1 MEDEG
6 LLSAHEV
13 ALQDH
18 SPPEDSSSF
27 LMSPTVCSA
36 LRRGELWATEGSESA
51 TWRCLRDRLPDLDSG
66 LDNSEGRGDSMDE
79 QGG

>member
-36 LRRGELWATEGSESA
+36 LRRGELRATEGSESA
-51 TWRCLRDRLPDLDSG
+51 TWRCFEGQAARLGQSARQLRG
-66 LDNSEGRGDSMDE
+66 EGRQHG
-79 QGG
+79 